1 MNIMFYSFI
10 RWVVRVLVLL
20 INGNTH
26 YENKQALPDGP
37 YVLVGPHRTW
47 WDPLFFALAGS
58 PRKYSFMAKEELFK
72 NPILRWILD
81 HANAF
86 PVNRANPGP
95 STIKIPVRTLKEGK
109 LAVMI
114 FPSGSRYSQQLK
126 GGAVLIAKLAKVPIV
141 PAVYQ
146 GPVKF
151 SHIFLRKR
159 ITVRFGDPITVPAGR
174 VTDAMT
180 AQLGEQ
186 MQQSFDAIDKAIDP
200 TFKYVPDQKKYLAE
214 KEAGKVK

>member
-1 MNIMFYSFI
+1 MFYSFI

-47 WDPLFFALAGS
+47 WDPIFFALAGS
-58 PRKYSFMAKEELFK
+58 PRKFSFMAKEELFK
-72 NPILRWILD
+72 NPILRWILN

-95 STIKIPVRTLKEGK
+95 SAIKVPVRTLKEGK

-114 FPSGSRYSQQLK
+114 FPSGSRYTEQLK

-151 SHIFLRKR
+151 SHLFLRKR

-174 VTDAMT
+174 MTDELT
-180 AQLGEQ
+180 AQIGAQ
-186 MQQSFDAIDKAIDP
+186 MQKSFDAIDQAIDP
-200 TFKYVPDQKKYLAE
+200 TFKYVPDQKKYLQE
-214 KEAGKVK
+214 KEAGKLK